1 MENQTQA
8 NLFLLEDLEDVS
20 RTSELAESDLD
31 ALRSVADWIKTY
43 VVKPHKD
50 LIGRAGPVC
59 PFVPVSLE
67 RKTLWLAPEG
77 CVAKTQG
84 GTRGA

>member
-8 NLFLLEDLEDVS
+8 NLFLLEYLEDVS

-50 LIGRAGPVC
+50 LTGPL
-59 PFVPVSLE
+59 S
-67 RKTLWLAPEG
+67 
-77 CVAKTQG
+77 
-84 GTRGA
+84 